1 MPRPNTDRTMFNI
14 QRITEGKI
22 GLVFRFGNYQ
32 RVLKAGLHVLA
43 PFDEVRVYDMTQPF
57 NTSVE
62 LDLLLKDGEL
72 AELLTVVEVADNHIV
87 LKYRNGNFQ
96 EVLKPGRYAF
106 FKGLVNYTFV
116 EVDLAQAEIPATVDR
131 DLLMKP
137 ALLPYIRAY
146 SVDPFEKGV
155 LLVDGEAQRMLDPG
169 VYFFAKNSI
178 VIQVLKA
185 DMRQLQLEVNGQEI
199 LTKDKA
205 ALRVNFTLQY
215 RITDIRK
222 ALLENKEYEKQLYV
236 LVQLALRE
244 FIGTR
249 LLDEVLADKDAV
261 TAYVKES
268 VSAKAE
274 VLGAA
279 ISAGGIKD
287 VILPG
292 DMKEIMNQVLI
303 AQKKAEANT
312 IMRREETAST
322 RSLLNTAKLMEDN
335 AMLYKLKEMEYVEKI
350 AEKVGA
356 ITISGNAKVLD
367 QLKELFSAGK
377 GP

>member
-1 MPRPNTDRTMFNI
+1 MI
-14 QRITEGKI
+14 QALRINQGKI
-22 GLVFRFGNYQ
+22 GLVFRKGDYL
-32 RVLKAGLHVLA
+32 RLLKPGQHWLRALDTVK
-43 PFDEVRVYDMTQPF
+43 VYDTAYPF
-57 NTSVE
+57 TAPVE
-62 LDLLLKDGEL
+62 LELLLKDPEL
-72 AELLTVVEVADNHIV
+72 AAMLTVVEVRDEQLV

-96 EVLKPGRYAF
+96 EALKPGRYAYW
-106 FKGLVNYTFV
+106 KGLVQYTFITV
-116 EVDLAQAEIPATVDR
+116 DLRELELPKEVDRE
-131 DLLMKP
+131 LLMKP

-146 SVDPFEKGV
+146 SVEPYEKAV
-155 LLVDGEAQRMLDPG
+155 LMVDGAPQRVLDAG
-169 VYFFAKNSI
+169 TYVFAKNATT
-178 VIQVLKA
+178 VQVLKA

-215 RITDIRK
+215 RITDITK
-222 ALLENKEYEKQLYV
+222 ALLENKEHDKHLYV

-268 VSAKAE
+268 VSAKVGA
-274 VLGAA
+274 LGIA

-322 RSLLNTAKLMEDN
+322 RSLLNTAKLMEEN
-335 AMLYKLKEMEYVEKI
+335 AMLYKLKEMEYVEKV
-350 AEKVGA
+350 AEKVGE
-356 ITISGNAKVLD
+356 ITISGNAGILN
-367 QLKELFSAGK
+367 QLKELFGAGK

>member
-1 MPRPNTDRTMFNI
+1 MTIRI
-14 QRITEGKI
+14 QEGKVA
-22 GLVFRFGNYQ
+22 LVFRNGNYL
-32 RVLKAGLHVLA
+32 RVLKPGFHFIGL
-43 PFDEVRVYDMTQPF
+43 FDAVKVYDTALPF
-57 NTSVE
+57 NAPIALE
-62 LDLLLKDGEL
+62 LLLRDAEL
-72 AELLTVVEVADNHIV
+72 AAMLTIVEVGDNQLV
-87 LKYRNGNFQ
+87 LKYRSNNFQ

-106 FKGLVNYTFV
+106 FNSLI
-116 EVDLAQAEIPATVDR
+116 DLKFITMDLGEIEITKEIDR

-137 ALLPYIRAY
+137 ALLPYIRVY
-146 SVDPFEKGV
+146 SVDPHEQGI
-155 LLVDGEAQRMLDPG
+155 LMVDGEAKAVLQPG
-169 VYFFAKNSI
+169 VYFYAKNST

-185 DMRQLQLEVNGQEI
+185 DLRLLQLEVNGQDI

-205 ALRVNFTLQY
+205 ALRINFNTQY
-215 RITDIRK
+215 RVTDIRK
-222 ALLENKEYEKQLYV
+222 ALLETKDFEKQLYV
-236 LVQLALRE
+236 TVQLALRE
-244 FIGTR
+244 FIGTKT
-249 LLDEVLADKDAV
+249 LDEILGNKEEV
-261 TAYVKES
+261 TAYVDATVKE
-268 VSAKAE
+268 KAE
-274 VLGAA
+274 VIGVV
-279 ISAGGIKD
+279 IKYNGIKD
-287 VILPG
+287 IILPG

-335 AMLYKLKEMEYVEKI
+335 AMLFKLKEMEYVEKI

>member
-1 MPRPNTDRTMFNI
+1 MFNI

-32 RVLKAGLHVLA
+32 RVLKPGLHVLA
-43 PFDEVRVYDMTQPF
+43 PFDDLRVYDLTQPF
-57 NTSVE
+57 YSGTSF
-62 LDLLLKDGEL
+62 DILLKDAEL
-72 AELLTVVEVADNHIV
+72 AALLTEVKVPDNRIV
-87 LKYRNGNFQ
+87 LKYANGNFQ
-96 EVLKPGRYAF
+96 DVLKPGRYAF
-106 FKGLVNYTFV
+106 FNTLVKYTFI
-116 EVDLAQAEIPATVDR
+116 EVDLAQAEIPANVDR

-146 SVDPFEKGV
+146 SVDPYEKGI
-155 LLVDGEAQRMLDPG
+155 LMVDGEAQRMLDPG

-178 VIQVLKA
+178 VVQVLKA

-222 ALLENKEYEKQLYV
+222 ALLENKENEKQLYV

-249 LLDEVLADKDAV
+249 LLDEVLAEKDAV

-268 VSAKAE
+268 VGVKAE
-274 VLGAA
+274 ALGIA

-335 AMLYKLKEMEYVEKI
+335 AMLFKLKEMEYVEKI

>member
-1 MPRPNTDRTMFNI
+1 MINI
-14 QRITEGKI
+14 QRINEGKI
-22 GLVFRFGNYQ
+22 GLVFRFGNYK
-32 RVLKAGLHVLA
+32 RMLLPGVHVLA
-43 PFDEVRVYDMTQPF
+43 PIDQVRIYDRAQPF
-57 NTSVE
+57 YSTHE
-62 LDLLLKDGEL
+62 LDLLLKDPQL
-72 AELLTVVEVADNHIV
+72 AAELIVVDVPDNRIV

-96 EVLKPGRYAF
+96 EVLKPGRYAY
-106 FKGLVNYTFV
+106 FKGLVEQRFT
-116 EVDLAQAEIPATVDR
+116 EVDLAQVEIPASVDR
-131 DLLMKP
+131 DLLLKP
-137 ALLPYIRAY
+137 ALTGYVRTFYVEPY
-146 SVDPFEKGV
+146 EQG
-155 LLVDGEAQRMLDPG
+155 LLMVDGEVQRVVGPG
-169 VYFFAKNSI
+169 VYVFAKNSTP
-178 VIQVLKA
+178 VQVLKA

-205 ALRVNFTLQY
+205 GLRVNFTVQY

-222 ALLENKEYEKQLYV
+222 ALLGSKEYDKQLYV

-249 LLDEVLADKDAV
+249 SLDEVLADKEAV
-261 TAYVKES
+261 TTYVRDS
-268 VSAKAE
+268 VQAKAAE
-274 VLGAA
+274 LGVT
-279 ISAGGIKD
+279 IGLGGIKD

-292 DMKEIMNQVLI
+292 DMKAIMDQVLI

-335 AMLYKLKEMEYVEKI
+335 AMLFKLKEMEYVEKV
-350 AEKVGA
+350 AEKVSS

>member
-1 MPRPNTDRTMFNI
+1 MFNI

-22 GLVFRFGNYQ
+22 GLVFRFDNYQ
-32 RVLKAGLHVLA
+32 RVLQRGLYILA
-43 PFDEVRVYDMTQPF
+43 PFDEVRKYDMTQPF
-57 NTSVE
+57 YSATE
-62 LDLLLKDGEL
+62 LDLLLKDAEL
-72 AELLTVVEVADNHIV
+72 AALLTVVEVADNRIV

-106 FKGLVNYTFV
+106 LKGLVNYSFV
-116 EVDLAQAEIPATVDR
+116 EVDLAQAEIPAKVDR

-146 SVDPFEKGV
+146 SVDPYEKGI
-155 LLVDGEAQRMLDPG
+155 LMVDGEAQRMLDPG

-178 VIQVLKA
+178 VIHVLKA

-249 LLDEVLADKDAV
+249 LLDEVLGDREAVTSYVRDAV
-261 TAYVKES
+261 KE
-268 VSAKAE
+268 KAE
-274 VLGAA
+274 VLGVTVN
-279 ISAGGIKD
+279 AGGIKD

-292 DMKEIMNQVLI
+292 DMKDIMNQVLI

-335 AMLYKLKEMEYVEKI
+335 AMLFKLKEMEYVEKI
-350 AEKVGA
+350 AEKVNT
-356 ITISGNAKVLD
+356 ISISGNAKVLD
-367 QLKELFSAGK
+367 QLKELFTAGK

>member
-1 MPRPNTDRTMFNI
+1 MFYT

-22 GLVFRFGNYQ
+22 GLLFRSGNYQ
-32 RVLKAGLHVLA
+32 RVLKPGKYVLWL
-43 PFDEVRVYDMTQPF
+43 FEEVRGYDLTQPF
-57 NTSVE
+57 FSGTS
-62 LDLLLKDGEL
+62 LDILLKDPEL
-72 AELLTVVEVADNHIV
+72 AAMLTVVEVPDNRIV
-87 LKYRNGNFQ
+87 LKYVRGNFQ

-106 FKGLVNYTFV
+106 FNTLVQYDFV
-116 EVDLAQAEIPATVDR
+116 EVDLAQAEIPANVDR

-146 SVDPFEKGV
+146 NVEPNEKGI
-155 LLVDGEAQRMLDPG
+155 LLVDGEVQRMLDPG
-169 VYFFAKNSI
+169 TYVFAKNSI
-178 VIQVLKA
+178 VVQVLKA

-222 ALLENKEYEKQLYV
+222 ALLENKEYDKQLYV

-261 TAYVKES
+261 TDHVKES
-268 VSAKAE
+268 VGAKADA
-274 VLGAA
+274 LGIT

-292 DMKEIMNQVLI
+292 DMKDIMNQVLI

-335 AMLYKLKEMEYVEKI
+335 AMLFKLKEMEYVEKI

-356 ITISGNAKVLD
+356 ITIGGNAKVLD
-367 QLKELFSAGK
+367 QLKELFIAGK